1 MKGADWMSQLAAGR
15 SSWGRELTHS
25 IHSVFGGG
33 DKVKD
38 KDKDKDKLKVHRRPN
53 ICYIFEKQAVQGYQ
67 L

>member
-38 KDKDKDKLKVHRRPN
+38 KDKDKDKLKDKVKDKDKAAGEGSSP
-53 ICYIFEKQAVQGYQ
+53 IQ
-67 L
+67 